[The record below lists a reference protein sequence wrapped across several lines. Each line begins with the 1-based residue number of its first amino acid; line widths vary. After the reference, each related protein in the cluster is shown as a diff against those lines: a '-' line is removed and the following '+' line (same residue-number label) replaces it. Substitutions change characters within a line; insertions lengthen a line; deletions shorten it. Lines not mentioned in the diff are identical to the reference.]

1 MKDVCERTQVQA
13 RVRLR
18 FADQTI
24 GGVVRGKE
32 HVEDPNEVAL
42 SDVTD
47 VADRDLLVEVGRI
60 WLPNWMSVTQGSEL
74 LLVNVAG

>member
-1 MKDVCERTQVQA
+1 MKNVCERTQVQA

-18 FADQTI
+18 FANQTI

-32 HVEDPNEVAL
+32 HVEDPNEIAL

-47 VADRDLLVEVGRI
+47 IAD
-60 WLPNWMSVTQGSEL
+60 
-74 LLVNVAG
+74 